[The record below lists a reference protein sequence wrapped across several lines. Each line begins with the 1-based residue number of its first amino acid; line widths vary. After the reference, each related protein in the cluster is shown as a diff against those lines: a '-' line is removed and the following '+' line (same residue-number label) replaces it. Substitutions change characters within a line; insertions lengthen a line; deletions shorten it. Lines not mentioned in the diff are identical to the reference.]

1 MPPIQIP
8 SRAAICPRCA
18 FRATYATSH
27 SRKPR
32 PPSRFPIRSRPSRTQ
47 QTPIRRATARS
58 QEDDP
63 KGQAEQEKKPSLS
76 DALKKTKDED
86 NSLLSPVHIPEDPH
100 GVLNEKHPAAGILS
114 NSGIVIQRQLEL
126 MNVFIGFEQA
136 NKYVILDAQGNH
148 IGFIAEQDN
157 SMGKTMARQLAG
169 THRSFTTHVFD
180 RHEKE
185 VLRFHRP
192 FSWISSRIGVYDP
205 VEVATGSA
213 SSSTEIISSTPGS
226 LVSQS
231 NGAPAQISSLAL
243 SDMRIIGEAQQQWAP
258 LRRKYNLF
266 LSHQP
271 PNTGTDMGT
280 HHIASGEVPL
290 SSSQQLQIAQ
300 ASPPNSPGD
309 YNQFAFVDEPFLSW
323 DFSLRSADSQL
334 IGSVNRNWGGFGR
347 ELFTDTGVYA
357 LRMDTAGIARE
368 QKQLPGTAAETK
380 EITKTV
386 DEKGLGMT
394 LDQRAVMLATAVT
407 IDFDYFSRHSGAGAG
422 GGMGFWPMWFPMGGG
437 EAAAAGEAAEEGS
450 IIRGGGTA
458 TGMGATGEGAAVGA
472 GSAAGYEAMQG
483 ARGGGGAVDDA
494 SPTAASGGWPEQGTP
509 DQAPGGPD
517 DVWGTGSDPWGQGQ
531 SGGGQG
537 VGGDGGAGV
546 DGGEGGGGIGD
557 FLGSFFED

>member
-1 MPPIQIP
+1 MPPMKFS
-8 SRAAICPRCA
+8 SRAVKCPRCT
-18 FRATYATSH
+18 FRANYATSH
-27 SRKPR
+27 SRNPR
-32 PPSRFPIRSRPSRTQ
+32 PPLISPTRSRLSKARQ
-47 QTPIRRATARS
+47 NNLRQAAQTPASS
-58 QEDDP
+58 QIDVP
-63 KGQAEQEKKPSLS
+63 KSQTEQEKKPSIS
-76 DALKKTKDED
+76 DALKETKDED
-86 NSLLSPVHIPEDPH
+86 NSLLSPVHIPEDPN
-100 GVLNEKHPAAGILS
+100 GVLNERHPAASILM

-126 MNVFIGFEQA
+126 MNVFVGFEQA
-136 NKYVILDAQGNH
+136 NKYVILDPQGNH

-157 SMGKTMARQLAG
+157 SMGRTMARQFTG

-180 RHEKE
+180 KHEKE

-205 VEVATGSA
+205 IDVATGSA
-213 SSSTEIISSTPGS
+213 SPSRAVISSTPGS
-226 LVSQS
+226 LMAQS
-231 NGAPAQISSLAL
+231 NGTPTQISPLAL

-271 PNTGTDMGT
+271 PNTEEDMGT
-280 HHIASGEVPL
+280 SQIVSAELPP
-290 SSSQQLQIAQ
+290 SSSKQLQVAQ
-300 ASPPNSPGD
+300 ASSPGTAGD
-309 YNQFAFVDEPFLSW
+309 YNQFASVDEPFLSW

-357 LRMDTAGIARE
+357 LRMDAAGMTQE
-368 QKQLPGTAAETK
+368 QRQLPGEPAQTK
-380 EITKTV
+380 ELTAYN

-407 IDFDYFSRHSGAGAG
+407 IDFDYFSRHSGAG

-450 IIRGGGTA
+450 IIRGGESS
-458 TGMGATGEGAAVGA
+458 TGMGATSEGAAVGA

-494 SPTAASGGWPEQGTP
+494 SPTAGSGGWPEQGSP
-509 DQAPGGPD
+509 GQASSGQED
-517 DVWGTGSDPWGQGQ
+517 IWGTGSDPWDDGK
-531 SGGGQG
+531 SGGGQEG
-537 VGGDGGAGV
+537 GGDGGGDGDGGAGV
-546 DGGEGGGGIGD
+546 AD
-557 FLGSFFED
+557 FLSSFFEE